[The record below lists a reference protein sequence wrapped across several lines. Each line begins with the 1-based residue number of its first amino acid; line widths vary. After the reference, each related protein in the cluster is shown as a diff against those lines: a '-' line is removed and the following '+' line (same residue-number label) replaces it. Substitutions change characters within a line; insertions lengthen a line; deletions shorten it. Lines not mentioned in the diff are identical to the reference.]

1 MWKTAHYQDARVK
14 VTSTQLNK
22 LISAVKNKTRTILR
36 INKKNFQ
43 EEELIHDLFLTIR
56 QTTKILLTKRNNKK
70 L

>member
-1 MWKTAHYQDARVK
+1 MAHYQDARVK

-22 LISAVKNKTRTILR
+22 LKSAVKNKTRTILR
-36 INKKNFQ
+36 INKKKFQ
-43 EEELIHDLFLTIR
+43 EEELTHDLFLTIG

>member
-1 MWKTAHYQDARVK
+1 MAHYQDARVK

-22 LISAVKNKTRTILR
+22 LKSAVK
-36 INKKNFQ
+36 INKKKFQ
-43 EEELIHDLFLTIR
+43 EEELTHDLFLTIR

>member
-1 MWKTAHYQDARVK
+1 MAHYQDARVK

-22 LISAVKNKTRTILR
+22 LKSAVKNKTKTILR
-36 INKKNFQ
+36 INKKKFQ
-43 EEELIHDLFLTIR
+43 EEELTHDLFLTIG

>member
-1 MWKTAHYQDARVK
+1 MARYQDARVK

-22 LISAVKNKTRTILR
+22 LKSAVKNKTRTILR

-43 EEELIHDLFLTIR
+43 EEELTHDLFLTIR